1 MGAPANSV
9 WLPLLLMA
17 IMLMALAPLA
27 IAQNQNDTTNSS
39 PSSSSPSSNSPSSST
54 TIRPST
60 AADVVVGGDLNKAAR
75 VEELNKDLDSN
86 AVTPKPA
93 SDGGFYDVV
102 DVLAA
107 TSAGVGRPKS
117 GQTTRIYTTGDVND
131 EFWLKHLGDD
141 FKHAIHLQVGGTN
154 DDYNRIINQTS
165 NGVHEEVH
173 HEYLPGAE
181 RPGGMQQQQRQQ
193 HQQQQQQQQEQLQ
206 EQEQQQQHQLA
217 RAAGYGQPN
226 LVTQLSLDSESMA
239 LKDNYLRQ
247 QAHRQQQEQ
256 QQEQQHQHQR
266 YAHGYTRPNTRYNTH
281 TVYRNNYP
289 HMHAQHN
296 TQHTHTHTHTHTQ
309 HTHADKSRN
318 TPRYRPSQNINTNP
332 AQAQS
337 APSGPSFISSS
348 EDTLHTSQS
357 QAAPTSAMSP
367 GSNGSRRDD
376 LDRQLPFKS
385 AFNDYGS
392 RPTRDL
398 TYLLYKRGL

>member
-1 MGAPANSV
+1 M
-9 WLPLLLMA
+9 LL
-17 IMLMALAPLA
+17 ALAPLA
-27 IAQNQNDTTNSS
+27 IAQ
-39 PSSSSPSSNSPSSST
+39 
-54 TIRPST
+54 
-60 AADVVVGGDLNKAAR
+60 KAAR
-75 VEELNKDLDSN
+75 VEEFNKDLDGN
-86 AVTPKPA
+86 AVTPKPGT
-93 SDGGFYDVV
+93 DGGFYDVV

-131 EFWLKHLGDD
+131 AFWLKHLGDD

-154 DDYNRIINQTS
+154 DDYNRIINQTT

-181 RPGGMQQQQRQQ
+181 RPGR
-193 HQQQQQQQQEQLQ
+193 E
-206 EQEQQQQHQLA
+206 
-217 RAAGYGQPN
+217 
-226 LVTQLSLDSESMA
+226 
-239 LKDNYLRQ
+239 
-247 QAHRQQQEQ
+247 
-256 QQEQQHQHQR
+256 
-266 YAHGYTRPNTRYNTH
+266 
-281 TVYRNNYP
+281 
-289 HMHAQHN
+289 
-296 TQHTHTHTHTHTQ
+296 
-309 HTHADKSRN
+309 
-318 TPRYRPSQNINTNP
+318 RYRP
-332 AQAQS
+332 QS

-367 GSNGSRRDD
+367 SSSGSRHDD